1 MGPFADAWIAPSSS
15 PGRTR
20 TYNPSVNSRML
31 CRLSYRGRLRMRLY
45 GPGFRA
51 SRLDGDGVQG
61 LFERLHAGPDTF
73 FLIEVLCVT
82 FRPFARRKLQAAPRL
97 RSISPGR
104 HYFLASSI
112 SVGGDHIPGAF

>member
-1 MGPFADAWIAPSSS
+1 MGPLGDASAAPPSS

-31 CRLSYRGRLRMRLY
+31 CRLSYRGKLQMRLY
-45 GPGFRA
+45 GPGVRA

-61 LFERLHAGPDTF
+61 LFERLHADPDTF

-82 FRPFARRKLQAAPRL
+82 FRPFARRKLQADPRL
-97 RSISPGR
+97 RSIGPGR
-104 HYFLASSI
+104 HYFLAPSI
-112 SVGGDHIPGAF
+112 PVGGD